1 MPRCAWFRNGNQRT
15 EANPT
20 TSNDKGFFSLPFN
33 AATHGASKGDQQL
46 SSYNDH
52 YNHGRVH
59 IPRPYDRTIFFTD
72 RSHRPGQT
80 VQYKGLSIHV
90 DSHNDNYRTIPN
102 ALSLCPRDRNGKE
115 IGRQQHRAN
124 DYGSFSGKFNAPR
137 DRVLGRASKSQPTAR
152 QLLL

>member
-1 MPRCAWFRNGNQRT
+1 MEGFVLDALSGEPVANAKVRAWFRNGNQRT

-20 TSNDKGFFSLPFN
+20 TSNDKGFFSFQAIQRGYSLRC
-33 AATHGASKGDQQL
+33 QQGRPTTQL
-46 SSYNDH
+46 LNDY

-72 RSHRPGQT
+72 RSLYRPGQT

-102 ALSLCPRDRNGKE
+102 ALVTVSFRDRNGKE
-115 IGRQQHRAN
+115 IGRATA
-124 DYGSFSGKFNAPR
+124 SG
-137 DRVLGRASKSQPTAR
+137 Q
-152 QLLL
+152 